1 MPGRSPKA
9 VAAADD
15 AGFSLHVVAAF
26 IASVAILLAAQVV
39 AFSLGLCADRHLFVS
54 AFGLTNTGLL
64 ALPIVAYVV
73 YKRVVR
79 RLRARRHRHH
89 IVQAKGR
96 HTFS

>member
-1 MPGRSPKA
+1 MPRSPSPKA
-9 VAAADD
+9 AAADD
-15 AGFSLHVVAAF
+15 SGFSLHVVAAF
-26 IASVAILLAAQVV
+26 IASVAILLAAQLI
-39 AFSLGLCADRHLFVS
+39 AFTIGLCADRYLFVS

-64 ALPIVAYVV
+64 ALPAVAYVV

-96 HTFS
+96 HNFS